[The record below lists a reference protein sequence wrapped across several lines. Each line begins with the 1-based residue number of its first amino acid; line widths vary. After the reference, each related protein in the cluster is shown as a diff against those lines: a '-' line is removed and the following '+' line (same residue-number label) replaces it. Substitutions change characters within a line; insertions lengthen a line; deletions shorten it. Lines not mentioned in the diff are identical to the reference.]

1 MNEQDACRILE
12 CTLEIGMDKEQ
23 LKRQYRKMCLKYH
36 PDKNPDPSAQSY
48 FHQILSAYEY
58 LYAELENDD
67 IFLSEPKE
75 NTTTETISEKYI
87 FLWNWIVQYTTDAF
101 LPKIMQG
108 MDRMDKDTLL
118 EIYEWLCKKRQDMTE
133 YSLDENLERDVDR
146 RSGKFRRTR
155 NVVGNV
161 VETSDSKTDLILK
174 HMRSLLQSSLKKRI
188 QHDRFVILYPSLK
201 DVFAANVYCH
211 VENEH
216 SYMIPTWMEESIFDL
231 LPETDSSSST
241 MCELIV
247 QCIPQCPEG
256 VYIDSKHHVHKQV
269 TLDLRELWDQDD
281 SYEISTE
288 IVGNLF
294 TFIKGDL
301 FLRKQQTMVIPRR
314 GIPCG
319 NPQDIFDV
327 SKRGNIVLHIAIKT

>member
-1 MNEQDACRILE
+1 MNEQEACRILE

-36 PDKNPDPSAQSY
+36 PDKNPDPSAQTH

-67 IFLSEPKE
+67 IFLPGGPKTK
-75 NTTTETISEKYI
+75 TTSETISDKYI

-101 LPKIMQG
+101 LPKIMQWL
-108 MDRMDKDTLL
+108 DRMDKDTLL

-133 YSLDENLERDVDR
+133 YSLELPATN
-146 RSGKFRRTR
+146 
-155 NVVGNV
+155 
-161 VETSDSKTDLILK
+161 SKTDIILQY
-174 HMRSLLQSSLKKRI
+174 MRKLLQSSLKKRI
-188 QHDRFVILYPSLK
+188 QHDRFVILYPSLA

-231 LPETDSSSST
+231 LPDSDSSTSG
-241 MCELIV
+241 ELIV

-269 TLDLRELWDQDD
+269 TLDLRELWYQDD

-301 FLRKQQTMVIPRR
+301 YLRKKQTIVIPRR

-327 SKRGNIVLHIAIKT
+327 SKRSNVVLHIDIDVVSVA

>member
-36 PDKNPDPSAQSY
+36 PDKNPDPSAESR

-67 IFLSEPKE
+67 IFLSEPNTK
-75 NTTTETISEKYI
+75 TTTETISEKYI
-87 FLWNWIVQYTTDAF
+87 FLWNWIVQYTADAF
-101 LPKIMQG
+101 LPKIMQWL
-108 MDRMDKDTLL
+108 DRMDKDTLL

-133 YSLDENLERDVDR
+133 SSLDASTTLPATN
-146 RSGKFRRTR
+146 
-155 NVVGNV
+155 
-161 VETSDSKTDLILK
+161 SKTDLILK

-188 QHDRFVILYPSLK
+188 QHDRFVILYPSLA

-211 VENEH
+211 VEHEH
-216 SYMIPTWMEESIFDL
+216 SYMIPTWIEESIFDL
-231 LPETDSSSST
+231 LPDSSYST
-241 MCELIV
+241 MGELIV

-269 TLDLRELWDQDD
+269 TLDLRELWYQDD

-294 TFIKGDL
+294 TFTKGEL
-301 FLRKQQTMVIPRR
+301 YLRKQQTIVIPRR

-327 SKRGNIVLHIAIKT
+327 SKRSNVVLHIDMDISILQTTSSGVEA